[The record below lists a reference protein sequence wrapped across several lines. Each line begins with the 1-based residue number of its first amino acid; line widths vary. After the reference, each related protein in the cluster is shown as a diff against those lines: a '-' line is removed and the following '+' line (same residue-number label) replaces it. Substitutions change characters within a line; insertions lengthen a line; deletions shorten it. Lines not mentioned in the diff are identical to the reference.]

1 MAGSFFC
8 KESGI
13 CHNYQKI
20 CNNDWLIVEMG
31 VFWMIQKERKRR
43 LAKNENRSP
52 SKIKM
57 DCNKNGNEF
66 DNPFQLA

>member
-13 CHNYQKI
+13 CQDYQKN
-20 CNNDWLIVEMG
+20 CDNDGLIVEMG
-31 VFWMIQKERKRR
+31 IFLMIQKEIKTG
-43 LAKNENRSP
+43 LVKNENGSQL
-52 SKIKM
+52 KIKL